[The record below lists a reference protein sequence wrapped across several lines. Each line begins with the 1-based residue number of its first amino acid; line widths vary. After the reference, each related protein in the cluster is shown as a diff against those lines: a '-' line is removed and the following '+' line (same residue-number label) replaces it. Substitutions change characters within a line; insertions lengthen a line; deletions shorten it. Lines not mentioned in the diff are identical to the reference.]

1 MIYIDNLKH
10 DRFTNNMDS
19 HFSQVYFIN
28 FDIIHHKCR
37 GEPLQNLKQ
46 HYETILYKDFHN
58 YERQVQ
64 NQAVL
69 SAIKPEH
76 DDISFEHDFINV
88 I

>member
-1 MIYIDNLKH
+1 MTYIDNLKH
-10 DRFTNNMDS
+10 NRFTNNMDS

-28 FDIIHHKCR
+28 FEIIHHKCG
-37 GEPLQNLKQ
+37 GEPLQSLKQ
-46 HYETILYKDFHN
+46 YYETIRYKDFHN
-58 YERQVQ
+58 YESQVQ

-76 DDISFEHDFINV
+76 DDISFEHDVINT